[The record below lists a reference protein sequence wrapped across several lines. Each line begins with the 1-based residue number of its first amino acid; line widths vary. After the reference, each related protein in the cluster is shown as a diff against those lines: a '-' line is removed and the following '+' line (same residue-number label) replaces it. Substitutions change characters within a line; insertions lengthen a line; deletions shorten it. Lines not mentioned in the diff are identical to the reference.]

1 MEKSIKPDRKYFTK
15 CFWIH
20 LTITGTAL
28 LVLAITNLIIHF
40 TGGDPY
46 AISLLWLIGSLC
58 IVLFWVISYPIT
70 YLWIKNLH
78 YIVREDRVT
87 IHKGILTKTQQNIP
101 LRAVT
106 DFALQRTI
114 YDRILGIGSIKIQ
127 TAGQTQS
134 PSGYEG
140 AFSGLLDY
148 DTWHAELR
156 QRIEFLHPLSDVTNT
171 TTRTGI
177 RSDEGILSQILE
189 ELKEIRT
196 SLENK

>member
-78 YIVREDRVT
+78 YIVCEDRVT
-87 IHKGILTKTQQNIP
+87 IHKGLLTKTQQNIP

-114 YDRILGIGSIKIQ
+114 YDRVLGIGTIKIQ
-127 TAGQTQS
+127 TAGQTTS
-134 PSGYEG
+134 PTGYEG
-140 AFSGLLDY
+140 SLSGLLDY
-148 DTWHAELR
+148 DNWQAELR
-156 QRIEFLHPLSDVTNT
+156 QKIEILHPFSDATAT
-171 TTRTGI
+171 AETGK
-177 RSDEGILSQILE
+177 RSDQGILIQILD
-189 ELKEIRT
+189 ELKKIRT
-196 SLENK
+196 SLQNKS

>member
-28 LVLAITNLIIHF
+28 LALAIINLIIHL
-40 TGGDPY
+40 TDGDPY
-46 AISLLWLIGSLC
+46 AIGLLWLIGSAC
-58 IVLFWVISYPIT
+58 IVLFWIISYPIT
-70 YLWIKNLH
+70 YLWIKNLS
-78 YIVREDRVT
+78 YIVREERVT

-127 TAGQTQS
+127 TAGQTKS
-134 PSGYEG
+134 PTGYEG
-140 AFSGLLDY
+140 SLSGLLDY
-148 DTWHAELR
+148 EAWQTELR
-156 QRIEFLHPLSDVTNT
+156 QKIEILHPLSVGTAT
-171 TTRTGI
+171 TETSMKT
-177 RSDEGILSQILE
+177 DEGILVQILD
-189 ELKEIRT
+189 ELKKIRT

>member
-58 IVLFWVISYPIT
+58 IILFWVISYPIT

-127 TAGQTQS
+127 TAGQTKS
-134 PSGYEG
+134 PTGYEG
-140 AFSGLLDY
+140 ALSGLLDY
-148 DTWHAELR
+148 DNWQGELR
-156 QRIEFLHPLSDVTNT
+156 QKIENLHPLSEATAA
-171 TTRTGI
+171 TGMGN
-177 RSDEGILSQILE
+177 RLDEGLLTQILD
-189 ELKEIRT
+189 ELKKIRT